1 MRLGTLI
8 LEIMGT
14 ILMIIGNRDMTFV
27 RGGGGRG
34 TAAGN
39 IVCYDN
45 MDQMTGYNA
54 KLTIFGFKLNELT
67 PKLIINKYSIKISLK
82 VS

>member
-1 MRLGTLI
+1 M
-8 LEIMGT
+8 
-14 ILMIIGNRDMTFV
+14 
-27 RGGGGRG
+27 GRG

>member
-27 RGGGGRG
+27 RRGGGG
-34 TAAGN
+34 AGDSRWQYCLLRQHGSN
-39 IVCYDN
+39 DWVQCQTDN
-45 MDQMTGYNA
+45 FW
-54 KLTIFGFKLNELT
+54 I
-67 PKLIINKYSIKISLK
+67 
-82 VS
+82 